1 MPAPASPGLV
11 TSSNISAPPGVRAS
25 PCVAPPSGAFSLP
38 MRVLLAHP
46 GIQHALRLARE
57 LERTNLLGEFWTGLA
72 LAERGLA
79 AGLVTGLRRM
89 PRIKGLSN
97 RIAR

>member
-1 MPAPASPGLV
+1 MV
-11 TSSNISAPPGVRAS
+11 SAPRPGAPYDPVAAS
-25 PCVAPPSGAFSLP
+25 GLI

-72 LAERGLA
+72 LAPSMASPPASSPACAVSRG
-79 AGLVTGLRRM
+79 
-89 PRIKGLSN
+89 
-97 RIAR
+97 